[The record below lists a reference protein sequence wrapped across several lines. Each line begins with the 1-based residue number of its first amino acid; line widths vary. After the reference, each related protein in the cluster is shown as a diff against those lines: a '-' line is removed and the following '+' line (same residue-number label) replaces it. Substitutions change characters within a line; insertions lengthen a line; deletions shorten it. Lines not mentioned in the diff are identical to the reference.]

1 MLPWGMVNPALRTL
15 LKREESY
22 AIHALI
28 FIHDHPGTHAAEV
41 AERLKLP
48 AAFMAKVL
56 RKLVKADYIE
66 SQMGRHGG
74 VRLLV
79 DLDHVSLL
87 DVVEAVSGPLV
98 MDTCQTKERCATQ
111 ERKGHCPLKIAWL
124 NTTLAIR
131 DILKEVKLGQL
142 VERKELAAGVG
153 D

>member
-1 MLPWGMVNPALRTL
+1 MINTPLRTL

-66 SQMGRHGG
+66 SQMGRNGG
-74 VRLLV
+74 VRLLI
-79 DLDHVSLL
+79 DLDGVSLL
-87 DVVEAVSGPLV
+87 DVVEAISGPLV
-98 MDTCQTKERCATQ
+98 MDTCQTKVRCATQ
-111 ERKGHCPLKIAWL
+111 ERKGHCQLKVTWL

-131 DILKEVKLGQL
+131 DILGNVKLGQL
-142 VERKELAAGVG
+142 VERPGVAV
-153 D
+153 